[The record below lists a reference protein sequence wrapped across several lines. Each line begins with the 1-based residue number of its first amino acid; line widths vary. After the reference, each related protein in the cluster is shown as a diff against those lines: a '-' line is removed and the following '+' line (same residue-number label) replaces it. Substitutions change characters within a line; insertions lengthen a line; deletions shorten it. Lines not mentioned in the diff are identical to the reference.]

1 VTCTHVVSGGDHLC
15 LTVNPDEESHDVTA
29 NHVTANHE
37 VFVNA
42 CSGSFGGD
50 AVAPPAAGFALALT
64 VLLLVG
70 HGAAAQTGMAT
81 TQGATSSMS
90 TVSPLP
96 SRAPLTQMAP
106 PSVAEGRIGAASNP
120 GLVTGFGPGG
130 TTHAPGTPTNAPYVG
145 RGR

>member
-1 VTCTHVVSGGDHLC
+1 MLQPTTLQPTTKFSSTPAPALSAATR
-15 LTVNPDEESHDVTA
+15 LRPLRR
-29 NHVTANHE
+29 
-37 VFVNA
+37 
-42 CSGSFGGD
+42 GS
-50 AVAPPAAGFALALT
+50 FALALT

-81 TQGATSSMS
+81 TQGAASSMS

-106 PSVAEGRIGAASNP
+106 PSVAEGRIGAAANP
-120 GLVTGFGPGG
+120 GPVTGFGPGG